1 MRTQSRFWCETAGLF
16 SPRGPR
22 LSGLQPDFVELE
34 VAAVRM
40 NDRVEAPDRR
50 LRADRPVPEP
60 EDHVVILVED
70 ALLNLFVDVC
80 AGNRVDCHTRL
91 LQEVVEI
98 WILNVSIVE
107 RAGRMPEA
115 VVEEVRFPQG
125 EEVHH

>member
-1 MRTQSRFWCETAGLF
+1 MRTPKPVLVETPGAFSSR
-16 SPRGPR
+16 RPR

-40 NDRVEAPDRR
+40 NDRVEAPDRG

-70 ALLNLFVDVC
+70 ALLNLFVDAC
-80 AGNRVDCHTRL
+80 AGNRVDCHTRF

-107 RAGRMPEA
+107 RARRMPEA
-115 VVEEVRFPQG
+115 VVEEVRLPQG
-125 EEVHH
+125 EEV